1 MKVVIPENRLEQIIF
16 KYLDTKLKDVEQLE
30 GQYFDVLFRIPG
42 HEFGI
47 MGYNPSNE
55 DTFYEF
61 DFNRVYNVLNIHHTF
76 IDNIFSFIPIE
87 KKKIMELIY
96 NYVENKYDVN
106 FTGVKSP
113 LLKSALWR

>member
-1 MKVVIPENRLEQIIF
+1 MKVVIPENRLEQMIF

-47 MGYNPSNE
+47 MGYNPSN
-55 DTFYEF
+55 
-61 DFNRVYNVLNIHHTF
+61 NVLNIHHTF